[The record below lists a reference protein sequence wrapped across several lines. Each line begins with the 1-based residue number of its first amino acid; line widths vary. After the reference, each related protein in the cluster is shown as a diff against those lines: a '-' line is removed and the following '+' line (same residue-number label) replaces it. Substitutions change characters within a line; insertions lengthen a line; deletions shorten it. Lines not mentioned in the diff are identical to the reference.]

1 MHLLGVIL
9 TILVLD
15 NRKEWTVLIRCYL
28 NLLYSQEDLYLKTAE
43 DQEELQVL
51 MYAYL
56 LYNLFG
62 TKVKYTTV

>member
-1 MHLLGVIL
+1 MGVIL

-43 DQEELQVL
+43 NQEELQVL